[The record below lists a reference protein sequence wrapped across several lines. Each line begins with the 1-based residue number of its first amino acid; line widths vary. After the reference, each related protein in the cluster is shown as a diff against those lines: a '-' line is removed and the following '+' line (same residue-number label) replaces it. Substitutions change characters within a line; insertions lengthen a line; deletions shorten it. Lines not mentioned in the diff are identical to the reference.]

1 MKKMKWLVYVLII
14 LMVLLSCEFA
24 GISVDFG
31 SGGQEVEEQAA
42 PVEAGIDAP
51 ANNSSLEMA
60 SVDISYHASSQEG
73 VAAVE
78 LSING
83 EVVSSIATPGSD
95 QKVVALRYTWQP
107 TVSGSHTIRV
117 RAQSASGVWSDY
129 AVANVN
135 IAGDQKV
142 PDTQAEQESQ
152 AEAVEGEAEEEAKA
166 EPEPTETPEGVT
178 FFDIKHDKDL
188 FYYGDGSCGSRE
200 ITISTRVTNPDDI
213 YVLIMF
219 TRFADKESG
228 GITKWDA
235 GHAMSKKS
243 DDLYSITLQSN
254 KIANYT
260 TFDHAVMHYQFIAQG
275 DAETIVAR
283 GEVQKDISMQAC
295 K

>member
-1 MKKMKWLVYVLII
+1 
-14 LMVLLSCEFA
+14 MVLLSCEFA

-152 AEAVEGEAEEEAKA
+152 AEAVEGEAEEEAQA

-213 YVLIMF
+213 YVFMF

-260 TFDHAVMHYQFIAQG
+260 TFDHAVMHYQFVAQG